1 MLFFYEATL
10 FSKFG
15 CFVIVFLSFSHS
27 LFWKQFKILVAQKF
41 EAEPEQLVLIF
52 AGKIMKDTDTLKMHN
67 IKDNLTV
74 HLVIKSPTRTNEA
87 PARAPADVRQTPFG
101 LNQFGGLAGME
112 ALGAGSN
119 TFMDLQA
126 RMQNELL
133 NNGDMLRSLMDNP
146 LVQQMMNNPETMR
159 QLITS
164 NPQMQDLMQRNPEI
178 SHMLN
183 NPDLLRQTMELARN
197 PSMLQ
202 ELMRSHDR
210 AMSNL
215 ESVPGGYSAL
225 QRIYRDIQEPMMNAA
240 TESFGRNPFAGLV
253 EGGGAS
259 AAGVNPQQGTENRNP
274 LPNPWGA
281 GTGNRT
287 GSAGGAGGQSNNIG
301 AGSNARSGDH
311 PPNNVLNTPA
321 MRSLLQQMADNP
333 ALMQNLLNAPYT
345 RSMMESMSQ
354 DPEMA
359 SRLLGTSPLL
369 ANNPQLQDQMR
380 QMMPQFMAQMQNPDV
395 MNMLTNPEAINAI
408 LQIQQGME
416 QLRSAA
422 PNLVGTLGI
431 PPPPPGINSAAT
443 GTGGVATS
451 GADPASG
458 DGSNTNNGSG
468 SNSTSPVAAVPNA
481 TTPGTAGTPA
491 LAPGGGPNAQ
501 LFNDFMMRMLNG
513 MSNNA
518 DTTQP
523 PEVRYQSQLEQL
535 ASMGF
540 ANRDANLQGKHGKG
554 EREKEPL
561 GKILYLIIL
570 FSSAALIA
578 TFGDINAAVER
589 LLSLNQLS
597 LS

>member
-1 MLFFYEATL
+1 MAEGG
-10 FSKFG
+10 SKRINVVVKTPKDKKTVEVDEDSG
-15 CFVIVFLSFSHS
+15 I
-27 LFWKQFKILVAQKF
+27 KDFKILVAQKF

-52 AGKIMKDTDTLKMHN
+52 AGKIMKDTDNLQMHN

-74 HLVIKSPTRTNEA
+74 HLVIKAPTRNNEQ
-87 PARAPADVRQTPFG
+87 PARQPADVRQTPFG

-146 LVQQMMNNPETMR
+146 MVQQMMNNPETMR

-164 NPQMQDLMQRNPEI
+164 NPQMHDLMQRNPEI

-253 EGGGAS
+253 DGGGS
-259 AAGVNPQQGTENRNP
+259 GVNNPQQGTENRNP
-274 LPNPWGA
+274 LPNPWGGA
-281 GTGNRT
+281 NSGTNGT
-287 GSAGGAGGQSNNIG
+287 VGGSGAGNPT
-301 AGSNARSGDH
+301 GDL

-333 ALMQNLLNAPYT
+333 AMMQNLLNAPYT

-354 DPEMA
+354 DPDMA
-359 SRLLGTSPLL
+359 SRLLSTSPLMS
-369 ANNPQLQDQMR
+369 NNPALQEQVR
-380 QMMPQFMAQMQNPDV
+380 QMMPQFMAQMQNPEV
-395 MNMLTNPEAINAI
+395 MNMLTNPDAMNAI

-422 PNLVGTLGI
+422 PGLVGTLGI
-431 PPPPPGINSAAT
+431 PPPPPGAGT
-443 GTGGVATS
+443 GTN
-451 GADPASG
+451 PASG
-458 DGSNTNNGSG
+458 DGSGGNSGSSTNNVSPSSG
-468 SNSTSPVAAVPNA
+468 LN
-481 TTPGTAGTPA
+481 AGTGAPN

-518 DTTQP
+518 DNTQP

-535 ASMGF
+535 NAMGF
-540 ANRDANLQGKHGKG
+540 VNRDANLQ
-554 EREKEPL
+554 
-561 GKILYLIIL
+561 
-570 FSSAALIA
+570 ALIA

>member
-1 MLFFYEATL
+1 MAEGG
-10 FSKFG
+10 SKRINVVVKTPKDKKTVEVDEDSG
-15 CFVIVFLSFSHS
+15 I
-27 LFWKQFKILVAQKF
+27 KDFKILVAQKF

-74 HLVIKSPTRTNEA
+74 HLVIKAPTRNNEA

-215 ESVPGGYSAL
+215 ESVPGGYSAM

-253 EGGGAS
+253 EGGGSGAG
-259 AAGVNPQQGTENRNP
+259 GVNPQQGTENRNP
-274 LPNPWGA
+274 LPNPWGGGGTNTTTNGTGSGTGAGNAA

-287 GSAGGAGGQSNNIG
+287 G
-301 AGSNARSGDH
+301 DL

-333 ALMQNLLNAPYT
+333 AMMQNLLNAPYT
-345 RSMMESMSQ
+345 RSMMETMSQ

-359 SRLLGTSPLL
+359 SRLLSTSPLL
-369 ANNPQLQDQMR
+369 SNNPALQEQVR
-380 QMMPQFMAQMQNPDV
+380 QMMPQFMAQMQNPEV
-395 MNMLTNPEAINAI
+395 MNMLTNPDAMNAI

-422 PNLVGTLGI
+422 PGLVGTLGI
-431 PPPPPGINSAAT
+431 PPPPPGVNSAT
-443 GTGGVATS
+443 
-451 GADPASG
+451 DPASG
-458 DGSNTNNGSG
+458 DGTTTANNVSPPSG
-468 SNSTSPVAAVPNA
+468 GNA
-481 TTPGTAGTPA
+481 TTAGTGVPN

-513 MSNNA
+513 MSNNT
-518 DTTQP
+518 DSTQP

-535 ASMGF
+535 AAMGF
-540 ANRDANLQGKHGKG
+540 ANREANLQ
-554 EREKEPL
+554 
-561 GKILYLIIL
+561 
-570 FSSAALIA
+570 ALIA

>member
-1 MLFFYEATL
+1 MAEGG
-10 FSKFG
+10 SKRINVVVKTPKDKKTVEVDEDSG
-15 CFVIVFLSFSHS
+15 I
-27 LFWKQFKILVAQKF
+27 KDFKILVAQKF
-41 EAEPEQLVLIF
+41 ESEPEQLVLIF

-74 HLVIKSPTRTNEA
+74 HLVIKAPTRSNEQ

-126 RMQNELL
+126 RMQNEMLG
-133 NNGDMLRSLMDNP
+133 NGDMLRSLMDNP

-253 EGGGAS
+253 EGGGS

-274 LPNPWGA
+274 LPNPWGGSGSA
-281 GTGNRT
+281 LNGTGT
-287 GSAGGAGGQSNNIG
+287 GGPGSGTGVGGNGTGG
-301 AGSNARSGDH
+301 DL
-311 PPNNVLNTPA
+311 PPNNIMNTPA

-333 ALMQNLLNAPYT
+333 AMMQNLLNAPYT

-359 SRLLGTSPLL
+359 SRLLSTSPLL
-369 ANNPQLQDQMR
+369 SNNPALQEQVR
-380 QMMPQFMAQMQNPDV
+380 QMMPQFMSQMQNPEM
-395 MNMLTNPEAINAI
+395 MNMLTNPEAMNAI

-422 PNLVGTLGI
+422 PGFVGTLGI
-431 PPPPPGINSAAT
+431 PPPPPGVNSA
-443 GTGGVATS
+443 S
-451 GADPASG
+451 DPASG
-458 DGSNTNNGSG
+458 DTNSGSG
-468 SNSTSPVAAVPNA
+468 ASVNNISPSSGTNASGNPAAGGPS
-481 TTPGTAGTPA
+481 

-513 MSNNA
+513 MSNNT
-518 DTTQP
+518 DSTQP

-535 ASMGF
+535 AAMGF
-540 ANRDANLQGKHGKG
+540 ANREANLQ
-554 EREKEPL
+554 
-561 GKILYLIIL
+561 
-570 FSSAALIA
+570 ALIA

>member
-1 MLFFYEATL
+1 MAEGG
-10 FSKFG
+10 SKRINVVVKTPKDKKTVEVDEDSG
-15 CFVIVFLSFSHS
+15 I
-27 LFWKQFKILVAQKF
+27 KDFKILVAQKF

-74 HLVIKSPTRTNEA
+74 HLVIKAPTRNNEA

-146 LVQQMMNNPETMR
+146 LVQQMMNNPDTMR

-253 EGGGAS
+253 EGGGS
-259 AAGVNPQQGTENRNP
+259 GAGVNPQQGTENRNP
-274 LPNPWGA
+274 LPNPWGGGGTNSTTNGTGGGA
-281 GTGNRT
+281 GAGTGGTGNRT
-287 GSAGGAGGQSNNIG
+287 G
-301 AGSNARSGDH
+301 DL

-321 MRSLLQQMADNP
+321 MRSLMQQMADNP
-333 ALMQNLLNAPYT
+333 AMMQNLLNAPYT
-345 RSMMESMSQ
+345 RSMMETMSQ

-359 SRLLGTSPLL
+359 SRLLSTSPLL
-369 ANNPQLQDQMR
+369 SNNPAMQDQVR
-380 QMMPQFMAQMQNPDV
+380 QMMPQFMAQMNNPEV
-395 MNMLTNPEAINAI
+395 MNMITNPEAMNAI

-422 PNLVGTLGI
+422 PGLVGTLGI
-431 PPPPPGINSAAT
+431 PPPPPGVNSA
-443 GTGGVATS
+443 S
-451 GADPASG
+451 DPASG
-458 DGSNTNNGSG
+458 DGTTTANNVSPPSG
-468 SNSTSPVAAVPNA
+468 GNA
-481 TTPGTAGTPA
+481 STAGTGVPN

-518 DTTQP
+518 DSTQP

-535 ASMGF
+535 AAMGF
-540 ANRDANLQGKHGKG
+540 ANREANLQ
-554 EREKEPL
+554 
-561 GKILYLIIL
+561 
-570 FSSAALIA
+570 ALIA

>member
-1 MLFFYEATL
+1 MAEGG
-10 FSKFG
+10 SKRINVVVKTPKDKKTVEVDEDSG
-15 CFVIVFLSFSHS
+15 I
-27 LFWKQFKILVAQKF
+27 KDFKILVAQKF

-74 HLVIKSPTRTNEA
+74 HLVIKAPTRNNEV
-87 PARAPADVRQTPFG
+87 PARQPADVRQTPFG
-101 LNQFGGLAGME
+101 LNQFGGLAGLE

-146 LVQQMMNNPETMR
+146 LVQQMMNNPDTMR

-253 EGGGAS
+253 DGGGGS
-259 AAGVNPQQGTENRNP
+259 GAGINPQQGTENRNP
-274 LPNPWGA
+274 LPNPWGGGGGGGTNSA
-281 GTGNRT
+281 TNGTGSGTGTGNRT
-287 GSAGGAGGQSNNIG
+287 GA
-301 AGSNARSGDH
+301 DL

-333 ALMQNLLNAPYT
+333 AMMQNLLNAPYT

-354 DPEMA
+354 DPDMA
-359 SRLLGTSPLL
+359 SRLLSSSPLL
-369 ANNPQLQDQMR
+369 SNNSALQEQVR
-380 QMMPQFMAQMQNPDV
+380 QMMPQFMAQMQNPEV
-395 MNMLTNPEAINAI
+395 MNMLTNPDAMNAI

-422 PNLVGTLGI
+422 PGLVGTLGI
-431 PPPPPGINSAAT
+431 PPPPPGVNS
-443 GTGGVATS
+443 GT
-451 GADPASG
+451 DPASG
-458 DGSNTNNGSG
+458 DGSGGATTNNVSPSSG
-468 SNSTSPVAAVPNA
+468 LNAGNPAAGGPS
-481 TTPGTAGTPA
+481 

-501 LFNDFMMRMLNG
+501 LFNDFMVRMLNG

-518 DTTQP
+518 DSTQP

-535 ASMGF
+535 AAMGF
-540 ANRDANLQGKHGKG
+540 ANRDANLQ
-554 EREKEPL
+554 
-561 GKILYLIIL
+561 
-570 FSSAALIA
+570 ALIA

>member
-1 MLFFYEATL
+1 MAEGG
-10 FSKFG
+10 SKRINVVVKTPKDKKTVEVDEDSG
-15 CFVIVFLSFSHS
+15 I
-27 LFWKQFKILVAQKF
+27 KDFKILVAQKF

-74 HLVIKSPTRTNEA
+74 HLVIKAPTRNNEA

-112 ALGAGSN
+112 ALGAGSS

-215 ESVPGGYSAL
+215 ESVPGGYSAM

-253 EGGGAS
+253 EGGGSGAG
-259 AAGVNPQQGTENRNP
+259 GVNPQQGTENRNP
-274 LPNPWGA
+274 LPNPWGGGGTNTTTNGTGSGTGAGNAA

-287 GSAGGAGGQSNNIG
+287 G
-301 AGSNARSGDH
+301 DL

-333 ALMQNLLNAPYT
+333 AMMQNLLNAPYT
-345 RSMMESMSQ
+345 RSMMETMSQ

-359 SRLLGTSPLL
+359 SRLLSTSPLL
-369 ANNPQLQDQMR
+369 SNNPALQEQVR
-380 QMMPQFMAQMQNPDV
+380 QMMPQFMAQMQNPEV
-395 MNMLTNPEAINAI
+395 MNMLTNPDAMNAI

-422 PNLVGTLGI
+422 PGLVGTLGI
-431 PPPPPGINSAAT
+431 PPPPPGVNSAT
-443 GTGGVATS
+443 
-451 GADPASG
+451 DPASG
-458 DGSNTNNGSG
+458 DGTTTANNVSPPSG
-468 SNSTSPVAAVPNA
+468 GNA
-481 TTPGTAGTPA
+481 TTAGTGVPN

-513 MSNNA
+513 MSNNT
-518 DTTQP
+518 DSTQP

-535 ASMGF
+535 AAMGF
-540 ANRDANLQGKHGKG
+540 ANREANLQ
-554 EREKEPL
+554 
-561 GKILYLIIL
+561 
-570 FSSAALIA
+570 ALIA

>member
-1 MLFFYEATL
+1 MAEGG
-10 FSKFG
+10 SKRINVVVKTPKDKKTVEVDEDSG
-15 CFVIVFLSFSHS
+15 I
-27 LFWKQFKILVAQKF
+27 KDFKILVAQKF
-41 EAEPEQLVLIF
+41 ESEPEQLVLIF

-74 HLVIKSPTRTNEA
+74 HLVIKAPTRSNEQ

-126 RMQNELL
+126 RMQNEMLG
-133 NNGDMLRSLMDNP
+133 NGDLLRSLMDNP

-253 EGGGAS
+253 EGGGS

-274 LPNPWGA
+274 LPNPWGGVGATLNGTGTGGGTGTGA
-281 GTGNRT
+281 GGNRT
-287 GSAGGAGGQSNNIG
+287 G
-301 AGSNARSGDH
+301 GDL
-311 PPNNVLNTPA
+311 PPNNIMNTPA

-333 ALMQNLLNAPYT
+333 AMMQNLLNAPYT

-359 SRLLGTSPLL
+359 SRLLSTSPLL
-369 ANNPQLQDQMR
+369 SNNPALQEQVR
-380 QMMPQFMAQMQNPDV
+380 QMMPQFMSQMQNPEV
-395 MNMLTNPEAINAI
+395 MNMLTNPEAMNAI

-422 PNLVGTLGI
+422 PGFVGTLGI
-431 PPPPPGINSAAT
+431 PPPPPGVNSA
-443 GTGGVATS
+443 S
-451 GADPASG
+451 DPASG
-458 DGSNTNNGSG
+458 DTNSG
-468 SNSTSPVAAVPNA
+468 ASVNNISPSSGTNA
-481 TTPGTAGTPA
+481 TGNPAAGGPS

-513 MSNNA
+513 MSNNT
-518 DTTQP
+518 DSTQP

-535 ASMGF
+535 AAMGF
-540 ANRDANLQGKHGKG
+540 ANREANLQ
-554 EREKEPL
+554 
-561 GKILYLIIL
+561 
-570 FSSAALIA
+570 ALIA

>member
-1 MLFFYEATL
+1 M
-10 FSKFG
+10 
-15 CFVIVFLSFSHS
+15 
-27 LFWKQFKILVAQKF
+27 
-41 EAEPEQLVLIF
+41 LIF

-74 HLVIKSPTRTNEA
+74 HLVIKAPTRNNEA

-215 ESVPGGYSAL
+215 ESVPGGYSAM

-253 EGGGAS
+253 EGGGS
-259 AAGVNPQQGTENRNP
+259 GAGVNPQQGTENRNP
-274 LPNPWGA
+274 LPNPWGGGGTNTTTNGTGGGSGAGNAA

-287 GSAGGAGGQSNNIG
+287 G
-301 AGSNARSGDH
+301 DL

-333 ALMQNLLNAPYT
+333 AMMQNLLNAPYT
-345 RSMMESMSQ
+345 RSMMETMSQ

-359 SRLLGTSPLL
+359 SRLLSTSPLL
-369 ANNPQLQDQMR
+369 SNNPALQEQVR
-380 QMMPQFMAQMQNPDV
+380 QMMPQFMAQMQNPEV
-395 MNMLTNPEAINAI
+395 MNMLTNPDAMNAI

-422 PNLVGTLGI
+422 PGLVGTLGI
-431 PPPPPGINSAAT
+431 PPPPPGVNSA
-443 GTGGVATS
+443 S
-451 GADPASG
+451 DPASG
-458 DGSNTNNGSG
+458 DGTTTANNVSPPSG
-468 SNSTSPVAAVPNA
+468 GGGNA
-481 TTPGTAGTPA
+481 TTAGTGVPN

-518 DTTQP
+518 DSTQP

-535 ASMGF
+535 AAMGF
-540 ANRDANLQGKHGKG
+540 ANREANLQGKV
-554 EREKEPL
+554 L
-561 GKILYLIIL
+561 
-570 FSSAALIA
+570 
-578 TFGDINAAVER
+578 
-589 LLSLNQLS
+589 Q
-597 LS
+597 

>member
-1 MLFFYEATL
+1 MYVYIYCKTIGQHCVEFD
-10 FSKFG
+10 
-15 CFVIVFLSFSHS
+15 CFVIIVFLFE
-27 LFWKQFKILVAQKF
+27 QFKILVAQKF

-253 EGGGAS
+253 EGSGGGS

-274 LPNPWGA
+274 LPNPWGG

-287 GSAGGAGGQSNNIG
+287 GGTGGQSNNVGG
-301 AGSNARSGDH
+301 ANARSGDQ

-354 DPEMA
+354 DPDMA
-359 SRLLGTSPLL
+359 TRLLGTSPLL
-369 ANNPQLQDQMR
+369 ANNPQLQDQVR
-380 QMMPQFMAQMQNPDV
+380 QMMPQFMQQMQNPDV

-431 PPPPPGINSAAT
+431 PPPPPGINNASTGPASASA
-443 GTGGVATS
+443 S
-451 GADPASG
+451 ADPASG
-458 DGSNTNNGSG
+458 DGSTNNGTG
-468 SNSTSPVAAVPNA
+468 SNSTSPVSAANVA
-481 TTPGTAGTPA
+481 GTPGTGTPT

-518 DTTQP
+518 DSTQP

-540 ANRDANLQGKHGKG
+540 ANREANLQGKQMQVKCVCVNIM
-554 EREKEPL
+554 P
-561 GKILYLIIL
+561 IF
-570 FSSAALIA
+570 FSFSAYCHVWGHQCGRGAPSV
-578 TFGDINAAVER
+578 VESIVPELT
-589 LLSLNQLS
+589 LLR
-597 LS
+597 

>member
-1 MLFFYEATL
+1 MAEGG
-10 FSKFG
+10 SKRINVVVKTPKDKKSVEVDEDSG
-15 CFVIVFLSFSHS
+15 I
-27 LFWKQFKILVAQKF
+27 KDFKILVAQKF

-74 HLVIKSPTRTNEA
+74 HLVIKSPTRTNEQ

-133 NNGDMLRSLMDNP
+133 NNREMLRSLMDNP

-240 TESFGRNPFAGLV
+240 TESFVRNPFAGLV
-253 EGGGAS
+253 EGGGGAS

-274 LPNPWGA
+274 LPNPWGGSA
-281 GTGNRT
+281 TNGTGT
-287 GSAGGAGGQSNNIG
+287 GTGTGGAGAANNGSRTG
-301 AGSNARSGDH
+301 ADL
-311 PPNNVLNTPA
+311 PPNNVMNTPA

-333 ALMQNLLNAPYT
+333 AMMQNLLNAPYT
-345 RSMMESMSQ
+345 RSMMETMSQ
-354 DPEMA
+354 DPDMA
-359 SRLLGTSPLL
+359 SRLLSTSPLL
-369 ANNPQLQDQMR
+369 SNNPALQEQLH
-380 QMMPQFMAQMQNPDV
+380 QMMPQFMAQMQNPEV
-395 MNMLTNPEAINAI
+395 MNMLTNPDAMNAI

-422 PNLVGTLGI
+422 PGLVGTLGI
-431 PPPPPGINSAAT
+431 PPPPPGVTSAAT
-443 GTGGVATS
+443 
-451 GADPASG
+451 DPASG
-458 DGSNTNNGSG
+458 DGNTAVNNTTSASG
-468 SNSTSPVAAVPNA
+468 NPASNA
-481 TTPGTAGTPA
+481 TGPGAAPN

-513 MSNNA
+513 MSNNT
-518 DTTQP
+518 DSTQP

-535 ASMGF
+535 AAMGF
-540 ANRDANLQGKHGKG
+540 ANREANLQ
-554 EREKEPL
+554 
-561 GKILYLIIL
+561 
-570 FSSAALIA
+570 ALIA

>member
-1 MLFFYEATL
+1 MAEGG
-10 FSKFG
+10 SKRINVVVKTPKDKKTVEVDEDSG
-15 CFVIVFLSFSHS
+15 I
-27 LFWKQFKILVAQKF
+27 KEFKILVAQKF

-74 HLVIKSPTRTNEA
+74 HLVIKAPTRNNEV
-87 PARAPADVRQTPFG
+87 PARQPADVRQTPFG

-146 LVQQMMNNPETMR
+146 LVQQMMNNPDTMR

-253 EGGGAS
+253 DGGLGA
-259 AAGVNPQQGTENRNP
+259 GINPQQGTENRNP
-274 LPNPWGA
+274 LPNPWGGGGANSATNGTGA

-287 GSAGGAGGQSNNIG
+287 G
-301 AGSNARSGDH
+301 DL

-333 ALMQNLLNAPYT
+333 AMMQNLLNAPYT

-354 DPEMA
+354 DPDMA
-359 SRLLGTSPLL
+359 SRLLSSSPLL
-369 ANNPQLQDQMR
+369 SNNPALQEQVR
-380 QMMPQFMAQMQNPDV
+380 QMMPQFMAQMQNPEV
-395 MNMLTNPEAINAI
+395 MNMLTNPDAMNAI

-422 PNLVGTLGI
+422 PGLVGTLGI
-431 PPPPPGINSAAT
+431 PPPPPGASSAT
-443 GTGGVATS
+443 
-451 GADPASG
+451 DPASG
-458 DGSNTNNGSG
+458 DGSGGNSGSGATTNNVSPSSG
-468 SNSTSPVAAVPNA
+468 LNAGNPVTGGPS
-481 TTPGTAGTPA
+481 

-518 DTTQP
+518 DSTQP

-535 ASMGF
+535 AAMGF
-540 ANRDANLQGKHGKG
+540 GNRDANLQ
-554 EREKEPL
+554 
-561 GKILYLIIL
+561 
-570 FSSAALIA
+570 ALIA